1 MARRSRVRARESD
14 AAGVRRAFPVRSAS
28 LFLVMAMLMLSAC
41 GNDGGGAGAAGE
53 YPGDPDLGPEAV
65 MRAYVE
71 ALDERDGERFC
82 TVVAPYIAGRF
93 DLVTSNPD
101 SLFRNMDGCPD
112 FVSAFIGYVED
123 CCPPEFK
130 GAKVERIDAVEKHG
144 ELRMVRGRVRVQIVQ
159 NQVPRTEVV
168 DAVVWLARLAG
179 AWRVAKLE
187 EVASLA
193 SIRTEADG
201 PSPDFA
207 PPPDVAAEQREFAA
221 LVATGKQQVERH
233 EASYQPVGLVTQ
245 CPGGA
250 SVDDAEGDQIW
261 NGAATKSGDPP
272 RVPGGDLLGVDV
284 VVKGER
290 VCVRWRL
297 AGAPDPPIS
306 LSYHHRTGPTAG
318 TFSQGFD
325 VEIREDGT
333 ARVTSG
339 EDDDGRPI
347 AVSADVGADEN
358 SVSLV
363 LDAESF
369 RAGQANWASATPPPL
384 KRFGFSAGTV
394 ASVDDSGSVL
404 DNLGSQPSDTYRYSD
419 GRLCEFEGC

>member
-1 MARRSRVRARESD
+1 
-14 AAGVRRAFPVRSAS
+14 
-28 LFLVMAMLMLSAC
+28 
-41 GNDGGGAGAAGE
+41 
-53 YPGDPDLGPEAV
+53 

-82 TVVAPYIAGRF
+82 SVVAPYISGRF
-93 DLVTSNPD
+93 DLETSDPD

-112 FVSAFIGYVED
+112 LVSAFIGYVED

-130 GAKVERIDAVEKHG
+130 GAKVERIDGVEKHG

-193 SIRTEADG
+193 SIRSEAYG

-207 PPPDVAAEQREFAA
+207 APPDVDAERREFAA
-221 LVATGKQQVERH
+221 LVDEGKQQREQH
-233 EASYQPVGLVTQ
+233 EASYQPLGPVVQ

-250 SVDDAEGDQIW
+250 SVDDPGSDQIW
-261 NGAATKSGDPP
+261 NGAATKTGDPP
-272 RVPGGDLLGVDV
+272 RVPGGDMVGVDV
-284 VVKGER
+284 AVTGEL

-297 AGAPDPPIS
+297 ANAPDPPVS

-339 EDDDGRPI
+339 QDDDGRPVPVP
-347 AVSADVGADEN
+347 AEVGADDA
-358 SVSLV
+358 SVRLT

-369 RAGQANWASATPPPL
+369 RAGQTSWSSTSDPPL
-384 KRFGFSAGTV
+384 RRFGFSAGTV
-394 ASVDDSGSVL
+394 ASAGESSSVL
-404 DNLGSQPSDTYRYSD
+404 DNLGSGLSDTYRYSD
-419 GRLCEFEGC
+419 GQLCEFEGC